1 MAARMEGYPFL
12 LLMIVLPTLLN
23 RSPDLSFFFFTSSQD
38 TKATSIILGNGAFE
52 IYPRVPFTF
61 WPCRTFFA
69 FHTFSLIFLIL
80 FFRDLIRPYEPSFI
94 LAFFHEGIWF
104 YLRVL
109 RAFRS
114 EHNHYFS
121 SNYLCGRSAHC
132 PFVDMGG
139 AHLNGIPQGYA
150 SLAIQKSIPAQARR
164 RHALF
169 FLHFF
174 LSFFFAPRSF
184 RFSFIRL
191 PLARCQWIITLDEL
205 FILGSSLFLSRAKQS
220 RDSRRTGNHRGCDI
234 YRVLSLFRFS
244 LSLSIIHTFP
254 FLMPSSH

>member
-1 MAARMEGYPFL
+1 MRFSFTQESL
-12 LLMIVLPTLLN
+12 LP
-23 RSPDLSFFFFTSSQD
+23 
-38 TKATSIILGNGAFE
+38 
-52 IYPRVPFTF
+52 F

-69 FHTFSLIFLIL
+69 FHTFSLIFDFI
-80 FFRDLIRPYEPSFI
+80 FRDLIRPYEPSFI

-121 SNYLCGRSAHC
+121 SNYSCGRSAHC
-132 PFVDMGG
+132 PFVDIGG

-169 FLHFF
+169 FPHFF
-174 LSFFFAPRSF
+174 LPFSLRRDLFASY
-184 RFSFIRL
+184 SSGCHSL
-191 PLARCQWIITLDEL
+191 GAS
-205 FILGSSLFLSRAKQS
+205 GSSLWTNCLFLDRHFFFLEQNKVGDN
-220 RDSRRTGNHRGCDI
+220 RWTGNHRGCDI